1 MAYIFI
7 NLLMIGVGILCLI
20 KFKKPKKNN
29 SAGYIA
35 EMRLYYFY
43 HLLIVL
49 GIVFLIMEIW

>member
-1 MAYIFI
+1 
-7 NLLMIGVGILCLI
+7 MIGVGILCLI

-35 EMRLYYFY
+35 ETRLYYFY